1 MTAGFGLFQWGGYL
15 SYRVG
20 RQNFSILYLFKQ
32 MAGIVPLSMLKS
44 IHHITQHACM
54 YTNDYNQWEN
64 IIIIIICHQIHYLQ
78 TIEHI
83 ITNLS
88 GYAIMDYYCPLLLAM
103 LTVLCHKCTN
113 MLEPW
118 QCHTV
123 SVHLAHKRI
132 VHRVGNTESRGR
144 QLQRARVRNLP
155 SNQITHCKCISYDQL
170 FIHACKCIGYN
181 QLLIHVFN
189 ISLTHTAIYTLQ
201 FSKFLR
207 PQNAYQYAFAT
218 PAHTAGA
225 SDHTKIN
232 VCINIIMTKPWNSL
246 NFSLYIQIKWI
257 VCNIPPQNPPSPQ
270 TSYTLT

>member
-88 GYAIMDYYCPLLLAM
+88 GYAIVDYYCPLLLAM

-132 VHRVGNTESRGR
+132 VHRVGNTESRG
-144 QLQRARVRNLP
+144 
-155 SNQITHCKCISYDQL
+155 SYKEL
-170 FIHACKCIGYN
+170 ESEIY
-181 QLLIHVFN
+181 LLIK
-189 ISLTHTAIYTLQ
+189 LPTANVSVMTN
-201 FSKFLR
+201 FLFMH
-207 PQNAYQYAFAT
+207 A
-218 PAHTAGA
+218 
-225 SDHTKIN
+225 N
-232 VCINIIMTKPWNSL
+232 VSVIT
-246 NFSLYIQIKWI
+246 NF
-257 VCNIPPQNPPSPQ
+257 
-270 TSYTLT
+270 